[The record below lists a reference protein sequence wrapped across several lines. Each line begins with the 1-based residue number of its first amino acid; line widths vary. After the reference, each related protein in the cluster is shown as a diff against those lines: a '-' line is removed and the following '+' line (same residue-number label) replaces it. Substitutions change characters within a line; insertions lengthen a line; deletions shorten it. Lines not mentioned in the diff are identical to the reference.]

1 MPTTQPHAPA
11 PHPPTQNVA
20 LAPPAQNV
28 APPPSA
34 QDTPRRGL
42 TLRGCFISVV
52 LLIFL
57 IIAAVFVVPAVIM
70 ILKEEQAQP
79 SINDPRIR

>member
-1 MPTTQPHAPA
+1 
-11 PHPPTQNVA
+11 
-20 LAPPAQNV
+20 
-28 APPPSA
+28 
-34 QDTPRRGL
+34 
-42 TLRGCFISVV
+42 V
-52 LLIFL
+52 LLIAL